1 MILKS
6 GEYVISLSIT
16 CQQQQQQQ
24 QQQQHTLSVK
34 TSVMTTLGKPRNGVL
49 RKELSQT

>member
-16 CQQQQQQQ
+16 CQQQQQQ

>member
-6 GEYVISLSIT
+6 RKYVISLSIT
-16 CQQQQQQQ
+16 CQQQQQQ